1 LYEDGSP
8 INLDSNP
15 NVSIYDS
22 SGDPISGLTAL
33 TTCRK
38 TQGVY
43 EVTIPALLGYKTPCT
58 FTDVWSGLVL
68 NGVQIPSIEN
78 ELIVRPY
85 SSALSIGT
93 LSSEPSVYG
102 FDYYGIRQDEK
113 ILNTDIRK
121 VGVIIKKEYTANQ
134 PLNKIKAYYRIYVK
148 EGQTEVQVQDWTQ
161 VNKTP
166 NEYYFIFDT
175 RDKIPNEYFVDL
187 RLDINGEVSTYKR
200 QIKFQ
205 IVDKK

>member
-1 LYEDGSP
+1 
-8 INLDSNP
+8 LDSNP
-15 NVSIYDS
+15 SVDIIDS
-22 SGDPISGLTAL
+22 TGEPISGLTSL
-33 TTCRK
+33 TTCKK
-38 TQGVY
+38 TKGVY
-43 EVTIPALLGYKTPCT
+43 EVIIPALLGYKTPCT
-58 FTDVWSGLVL
+58 FNDVWTNIVL
-68 NGVQIPSIEN
+68 NGVTLPNIEN
-78 ELIVRPY
+78 ELVVRPY
-85 SSALSIGT
+85 SSSISIGT
-93 LSSEPSVYG
+93 STNDPSVYG

-121 VGVIIKKEYTANQ
+121 VGVIIKKEYTSNQ
-134 PLNKIKAYYRIYVK
+134 PLNKIKAYYRIYVR

-175 RDKIPNEYFVDL
+175 RDKIPNEYFIDL
-187 RLDINGEVSTYKR
+187 RLDINGEISTYKR

>member
-1 LYEDGSP
+1 
-8 INLDSNP
+8 
-15 NVSIYDS
+15 
-22 SGDPISGLTAL
+22 
-33 TTCRK
+33 
-38 TQGVY
+38 
-43 EVTIPALLGYKTPCT
+43 
-58 FTDVWSGLVL
+58 
-68 NGVQIPSIEN
+68 
-78 ELIVRPY
+78 LIMRPY
-85 SSALSIGT
+85 SSSISIGT
-93 LSSEPSVYG
+93 STNEPSSYG
-102 FDYYGIRQDEK
+102 FDYYGIKQDEK

-121 VGVIIKKEYTANQ
+121 VGVIIKKEYTSNQ

-187 RLDINGEVSTYKR
+187 KLNINSEVTTYKK

-205 IVDKK
+205 IVNKK